1 MKKQKQNFDT
11 MFWAGNEI
19 KNAIKVIEAVF
30 SYASLDHYKQI
41 VNNAVLYAQKPE
53 VYNKHEPCELFRC
66 YAILR
71 SFYRACAKLESKNK
85 KKKEFQIHT
94 TCKSILHQASLSEV
108 EYDNPIIVFKKA
120 LTENAVKD
128 YECFFASMVEM
139 ALSHHQLDYEPN
151 WFNYY
156 LHTVKMLDA
165 SQLLLESNNQ
175 KVKIKKKAVEV
186 QTQLPQIHKNLLL
199 VSSRNNHNET
209 ITNEPIIGEEKDQN
223 QKCITEI
230 ITATVHTYGIYCF
243 GEKQIQE
250 IISGVHSETKLS
262 KITHYYVMA
271 IVKNLPS
278 NAMTDIAY
286 HIKEKSNGKT
296 TVTLLLHTLTDLRRN
311 KTNKHYF
318 FQKIVFEGTTW
329 YENWQETVPLNL
341 AEANQ
346 KDLNEIKEYWYNRK
360 VLTDGFMEAATA
372 IADQNLPGLQIS
384 LWHQAVEKLCLGLIH
399 TFLQYRPQHYALGYL
414 FELCEL
420 FTSTASHL
428 FPQKNKEEIMLLKPL
443 FRPITDL
450 RNLKLKMNNKTHLAL
465 IEQRCQLFHQHA
477 ATIVEQELKLLNSP

>member
-11 MFWAGNEI
+11 MFWAGYEI

-94 TCKSILHQASLSEV
+94 TCKSILHQTSLSKV
-108 EYDNPIIVFKKA
+108 EYDNPIIVFKKT

-165 SQLLLESNNQ
+165 SQLLLESNTP
-175 KVKIKKKAVEV
+175 KVKIKKQAVEV

-209 ITNEPIIGEEKDQN
+209 ITNEPINRREEGSK
-223 QKCITEI
+223 
-230 ITATVHTYGIYCF
+230 
-243 GEKQIQE
+243 
-250 IISGVHSETKLS
+250 SEV
-262 KITHYYVMA
+262 YYR
-271 IVKNLPS
+271 N
-278 NAMTDIAY
+278 
-286 HIKEKSNGKT
+286 HHSNGT
-296 TVTLLLHTLTDLRRN
+296 RLWHLLLWR
-311 KTNKHYF
+311 KTNTGNNLRCALRDQTVQNYSLLCNGNS
-318 FQKIVFEGTTW
+318 QKP
-329 YENWQETVPLNL
+329 TVKRHGRYCIP
-341 AEANQ
+341 
-346 KDLNEIKEYWYNRK
+346 Y
-360 VLTDGFMEAATA
+360 
-372 IADQNLPGLQIS
+372 
-384 LWHQAVEKLCLGLIH
+384 
-399 TFLQYRPQHYALGYL
+399 
-414 FELCEL
+414 
-420 FTSTASHL
+420 
-428 FPQKNKEEIMLLKPL
+428 
-443 FRPITDL
+443 
-450 RNLKLKMNNKTHLAL
+450 
-465 IEQRCQLFHQHA
+465 
-477 ATIVEQELKLLNSP
+477 